1 MVEKLLNWKE
11 IKSKM
16 APTKHFHTLDD
27 FLEGQVLVIDK
38 PLDWTSFDVVNK
50 LRGTI
55 RHTFNIKKIKVGH
68 AGTLDPLAT
77 GVLVVC
83 TGRKTKTIDIL
94 QAEQKTYTGTIRLG
108 VTTPSFDSETEVDNY
123 CDLTILDA
131 INSNSIEKASV
142 KFIGNLN
149 QMPPQYSAKK
159 VDGVTA
165 YKAARKGETVA
176 LKPKAVTVNSFEI
189 NSFNKIAFDQV
200 SVFDS
205 DNHSVIDVDFKVVC
219 SKGTYIRALARDLGK
234 ELNVGGTLTAL
245 RRTRSGDFTAEK
257 AWDLTELLDAVKYCG
272 ITAKNS

>member
-1 MVEKLLNWKE
+1 
-11 IKSKM
+11 M
-16 APTKHFHTLDD
+16 APTKHFNTLED

-131 INSNSIEKASV
+131 INPSSVEKASI

-189 NSFNKIAFDQV
+189 NSFNKIVVDEV
-200 SVFDS
+200 SGVDS
-205 DNHSVIDVDFKVVC
+205 DNYTVIDVNFKVVC

-245 RRTRSGDFTAEK
+245 RRTRSGDFMAEK